1 MIYFENMENDLH
13 IKECSSSTKKIMCFE
28 MFKGIQKEL
37 MDLKRNGH
45 KFKKVFATLK
55 MSVCFKEIIV
65 VPWVQYNVRGFG
77 IHVLDEK
84 SRKKSK
90 RKNQE
95 NMTKEK
101 KIKKT
106 KEKSPRVLFF

>member
-95 NMTKEK
+95 NRTKEK
-101 KIKKT
+101 KLKRPKG
-106 KEKSPRVLFF
+106 KAPGFFF